1 MGAEVY
7 DEVRGHR
14 CFDWLVGLIS
24 SETIIR
30 VLDVKTYRDVS

>member
-7 DEVRGHR
+7 AEVRGHR

-24 SETIIR
+24 SEIMIR
-30 VLDVKTYRDVS
+30 V